1 MNEIAR
7 SMSIRAR
14 ANNVAKS
21 MGIAPQAILQAYFAE
36 RFLARVSQ
44 SRFASRVVLKGG
56 TLMSALFGMA
66 ERTTMD
72 IDATVLGVRGDEE
85 NLRAVVEAICEIDAD
100 DGIAFSVGRDA
111 PIRKDDE
118 YGGFEFAL
126 VASLGTIR
134 LFLGLD
140 VTVGDAITPRPR
152 GIDYQRVL
160 GEGGSIHLQAYPM
173 ETLLAEK
180 LQTILKRGA
189 LSTRPRDF
197 YDVHKIVV
205 SRGYQVEILRKAI
218 DATFRN
224 RRSEDLLQR
233 WREIMDEVAQSEV
246 IRDGW
251 LRYQRQFC
259 YAQSVSFEDVLM
271 SVRRLFDLLTKMSE

>member
-1 MNEIAR
+1 MNEISR

-21 MGIAPQAILQAYFAE
+21 MEIAPQAVLQAYFTE
-36 RFLARVSQ
+36 RFLARVAQSQ
-44 SRFASRVVLKGG
+44 FASRVVLKGG

-72 IDATVLGVRGDEE
+72 IDATVLGIRGDEE

-100 DGIAFSVGRDA
+100 DGIAFSVERDA
-111 PIRKDDE
+111 SIRKDDE

-126 VASLGTIR
+126 VANLGTIR
-134 LFLGLD
+134 LSLGLD
-140 VTVGDAITPRPR
+140 MTVGDAITPRPR
-152 GIDYQRVL
+152 GIDYRRVL
-160 GEGGSIHLQAYPM
+160 DDGGVIHLLAYPV

-197 YDVHKIVV
+197 YDVYKIVL
-205 SRGYQVEILRKAI
+205 SQGYQADVLRRAV

-224 RRSEDLLQR
+224 RHSEDLLQR
-233 WREIMDEVAQSEV
+233 WREIMDEVAQSAV

-251 LRYQRQFC
+251 LRYQRQFR
-259 YAQSVSFEDVLM
+259 YAQSVSFDDVLT
-271 SVRRLFDLLTKMSE
+271 SVRSLFDLLTKMSE